1 MLYAKT
7 ATYGVLHIVVSFL
20 VGWLVSGDVHI
31 GLGIALVEPLAQIFG
46 FYLHEKFWVKA
57 QNKRQQKDPEASP
70 IKMVTLPCCLA
81 TAEMLKKAEGLRPDN
96 KKAA

>member
-7 ATYGVLHIVVSFL
+7 ATYSVLHIVVSFL
-20 VGWLVSGDVHI
+20 VGWLVSGDIHI

-46 FYLHEKFWVKA
+46 FYIHENFWLKFQK
-57 QNKRQQKDPEASP
+57 KRQEKNPAAEP
-70 IKMVTLPCCLA
+70 IKMAALPCCLA
-81 TAEMLKKAEGLRPDN
+81 TAEMLKKTKNLNTD

>member
-7 ATYGVLHIVVSFL
+7 ATYGVLHIIVSFL
-20 VGWLVSGDVHI
+20 VGWLVSGDIHI

-46 FYLHEKFWVKA
+46 FYLHENFWVKF
-57 QNKRQQKDPEASP
+57 QKKRMAKNPAAEP
-70 IKMVTLPCCLA
+70 IQMAALPCCLA
-81 TAEMLKKAEGLRPDN
+81 TADMLRKAKTLGND